1 MIRAAAHGAGMSA
14 QQNNRMAQGGNI
26 AFAVTVIV
34 ALAPLL
40 AGVRWAITTPR
51 GAGLAAL
58 GLAYIATAVLTPLER
73 EGPGRG
79 RMLVVYFTVQTGLL
93 ALILWVSEMAG
104 MSALCVLPLVGQA
117 VACGS
122 GWVSGVLVT
131 GLFALVV
138 GVSGRVGKGAGNLIA
153 DLGGLLAAFAFV
165 IVFTRVAVREK
176 RTRER
181 AENLAG
187 ELAAANE
194 QLREA
199 ALRTEEL
206 AMARE
211 RNRLAR
217 EIHDS
222 LGHYLTTVA
231 VQLEA
236 ARALHGTEP
245 ARALSAVEKAHGLT
259 REALV
264 EVRRSVGA
272 LRAEGPA
279 RPLVERLRELAEGEA
294 GVAVDLR
301 VVGTARRLGPEVEH
315 GLFRVAQEGLTN
327 VRKHA
332 AARAVT
338 VTVDFSATDRVALSV
353 EDDGRGSGSGGATS
367 AGGYGLTGLRER
379 VALLGGTLT
388 AGNGAAGGFALRAE
402 ISA

>member
-1 MIRAAAHGAGMSA
+1 MKAGKT
-14 QQNNRMAQGGNI
+14 NWLEQGGNI

-34 ALAPLL
+34 SVAPLL
-40 AGVRWAITTPR
+40 WSGRWAINSAE
-51 GAGLAAL
+51 GAILAGLAA
-58 GLAYIATAVLTPLER
+58 AYIGCSLIAPLEKPMATRSAVLA
-73 EGPGRG
+73 
-79 RMLVVYFTVQTGLL
+79 VYFAVQTGLL
-93 ALILWVSEMAG
+93 ALILVQSRMAG
-104 MSALCVLPLVGQA
+104 MVGLCVLPLVGQA
-117 VACGS
+117 TACLPGPVAGACIS
-122 GWVSGVLVT
+122 
-131 GLFALVV
+131 GLFALIL
-138 GVSGRVGKGAGNLIA
+138 GVAWWIEGTARGLPGMAG
-153 DLGGLLAAFAFV
+153 GFLASFAFV

-176 RTRER
+176 HTRER
-181 AENLAG
+181 AE
-187 ELAAANE
+187 ELATELVAANE
-194 QLREA
+194 QLRDA
-199 ALRTEEL
+199 AVRTEEL

-236 ARALHGTEP
+236 ARALHATEP
-245 ARALSAVEKAHGLT
+245 ARALSAVEKAHGLA

-279 RPLVERLRELAEGEA
+279 QPLVERLRELAVGEA
-294 GVAVDLR
+294 GVAVNLR
-301 VVGTARRLGPEVEH
+301 IVGSARRLGPEVEH

-332 AARAVT
+332 VARSVT
-338 VTVDFSATDRVALSV
+338 VTVDFSTGDRVAVEV
-353 EDDGRGSGSGGATS
+353 EDDGRGCGSNAP
-367 AGGYGLTGLRER
+367 AGGFGLTGLRER

-402 ISA
+402 VSA

>member
-1 MIRAAAHGAGMSA
+1 MSA
-14 QQNNRMAQGGNI
+14 TASHGGCMKAGTTNWLEQGGNI

-34 ALAPLL
+34 SVAPLL
-40 AGVRWAITTPR
+40 WAGRWAINSAE
-51 GAGLAAL
+51 GSILAGLAA
-58 GLAYIATAVLTPLER
+58 AYIGGAMIAPLER
-73 EGPGRG
+73 PEPRRG
-79 RMLVVYFTVQTGLL
+79 TVLAVYFAVQTGLL
-93 ALILWVSEMAG
+93 ALILVHSRMAG
-104 MSALCVLPLVGQA
+104 MAGLCVLPLVGQA
-117 VACGS
+117 AACLPGPV
-122 GWVSGVLVT
+122 GGTYIT
-131 GLFALVV
+131 GLFALILGVV
-138 GVSGRVGKGAGNLIA
+138 WWVEGTARGLPGMAG
-153 DLGGLLAAFAFV
+153 GFLASFAFV

-181 AENLAG
+181 AEELAG

-199 ALRTEEL
+199 AVRTEEL

-245 ARALSAVEKAHGLT
+245 ARALDAVEKAHGLA

-279 RPLVERLRELAEGEA
+279 RPLVERLRELAEGE
-294 GVAVDLR
+294 VDVTVDLR

-332 AARAVT
+332 AAKAVT
-338 VTVDFSATDRVALSV
+338 VTVDFSAGDRVRLRMA
-353 EDDGRGSGSGGATS
+353 DDGRGSGRA
-367 AGGYGLTGLRER
+367 APARGYGLTGLRER

-388 AGNGAAGGFALRAE
+388 AENGPAGGFALCAE